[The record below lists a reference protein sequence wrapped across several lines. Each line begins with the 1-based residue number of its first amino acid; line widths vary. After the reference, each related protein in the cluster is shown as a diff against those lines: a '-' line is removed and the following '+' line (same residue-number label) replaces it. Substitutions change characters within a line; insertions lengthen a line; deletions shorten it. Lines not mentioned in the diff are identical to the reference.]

1 MRKIISASLVTLVLF
16 LMISAQSCKH
26 QPDVTPNNNSTVATS
41 SVSCDPDSVYFENS
55 ILPLLISSCAKS
67 GCHDAASQEDGV
79 ILDNYTNI
87 MKTGRVK
94 AGNPS
99 DSKLY
104 EVVIETRSSKIMPPP
119 PYNALSSEQQALI
132 KKWIDQGAK
141 NNKCI
146 ECDSVNVTFSKQVTS
161 TLNANCVSCH
171 NASSSSGGVS
181 LHNYAAVKTNVDN
194 GKLAG
199 SINHRIGFV
208 TMPPSGKLDNCNL
221 TIINKWINDG
231 APNN

>member
-1 MRKIISASLVTLVLF
+1 MKNIISASVFSLILLA
-16 LMISAQSCKH
+16 MISSQACKH
-26 QPDVTPNNNSTVATS
+26 QPDVTPNNNPTS
-41 SVSCDPDSVYFENS
+41 PTNSVSCDPDSVYFENS
-55 ILPLLISSCAKS
+55 ILPLLVSSCAKS
-67 GCHDAASQEDGV
+67 GCHDAATQEDGI

-99 DSKLY
+99 GSELY
-104 EVVIETRSSKIMPPP
+104 EVIIETRSSKVMPPP
-119 PYNALSSEQQALI
+119 PDNSLSAEQQALI
-132 KKWIDQGAK
+132 KKWINQGAK

-171 NASSSSGGVS
+171 NASSTNGGVS

-194 GKLAG
+194 GKLIG
-199 SINHRIGFV
+199 SINHRSGFV